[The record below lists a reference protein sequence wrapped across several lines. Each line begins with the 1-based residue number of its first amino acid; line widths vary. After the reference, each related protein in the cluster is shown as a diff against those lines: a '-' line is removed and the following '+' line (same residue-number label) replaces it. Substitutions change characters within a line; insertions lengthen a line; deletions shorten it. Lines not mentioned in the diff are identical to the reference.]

1 MTDHYFDPVNGS
13 DSANGLTPATAKQS
27 YDTYIQ
33 SFGSSGDRFFLKRGV
48 DHIISTAN
56 TGVRSG
62 VSDSQRTLLAAY
74 GVAQVPY
81 AFVKNPSAVG
91 NMILNGSGRSYVD
104 FEDLYFDGQG
114 VCQYSIYLFAS
125 GSTANVGHRISRC
138 YFTNMLSGQAGLI
151 FGATATSTGDAGYYL
166 IEDSYFFD
174 NPGHGLIPNGAHDIL
189 VRRCKFLRNGFDAQF
204 GGHGFSAKYR
214 VTDAL
219 SGWTSPGVNKIW
231 QRTLAAYEPD
241 VYYVKTSV
249 AAYKRLAKNTL
260 TPTTPAKGE
269 FGVSGGLLYINVDSL
284 SDPATQSINYAWG
297 RCYNIVVEDSE
308 AAYNIADPKA
318 QFLEGHGFALD
329 AYTDDSIFRRL
340 YSHHNQGAAFSL
352 NLGDRNTLESS
363 IAEGNGVSAVSAAS
377 CENVLIKHN
386 TLINNNQSRAPYN
399 GEIVFLS
406 NAKNGVISNN
416 SMEGSTVRA
425 VDLDA
430 TCTGFSGNK
439 NNVYGYSTI
448 ESGSTLT
455 NTTTV
460 YPNRD
465 SRYRPQAATLK
476 NAAAYLGGL
485 DFYGKEMSATPN
497 IGAVD
502 VQQAARTL
510 ATRTQEARTA
520 TTRQARQR
528 FAVAA

>member
-13 DSANGLTPATAKQS
+13 DSANGFTQATAKKS

-33 SFGSSGDRFFLKRGV
+33 SFGASGDRFFLKRGV

-62 VSDSQRTLLAAY
+62 VNNGQRTLLAAY
-74 GVAQVPY
+74 GEAQVPY
-81 AFVKNPSAVG
+81 AFVKNPTAVG

-125 GSTANVGHRISRC
+125 GSTPNVGHSISRC

-151 FGATATSTGDAGYYL
+151 FGGTATSTGDTGYYL

-219 SGWTSPGVNKIW
+219 SGWTSPGLNKIW
-231 QRTLAAYEPD
+231 QRNLAAYEPD

-249 AAYKRLAKNTL
+249 TAYKRLSKKTTGDL
-260 TPTTPAKGE
+260 TAPAPGE
-269 FGVSGGLLYINVDSL
+269 FSVSAGLLYINVNSL

-297 RCYNIVVEDSE
+297 RCYNIVVEDCES
-308 AAYNIADPKA
+308 AYNIADPKA
-318 QFLEGHGFALD
+318 QYLEGHGFAFD
-329 AYTDDSIFRRL
+329 AYTDDSTFRRCD
-340 YSHHNQGAAFSL
+340 SHHNDGAAFSL
-352 NLGDRNTLESS
+352 NLGDRNVVESS
-363 IAEGNGVSAVSAAS
+363 IAEGNGVSAVSGAS
-377 CENVLIKHN
+377 CEDVVIKHN
-386 TLINNNQSRAPYN
+386 TFRFNNTGTNPYN

-406 NAKNGVISNN
+406 NAKNGTVTNN
-416 SMEGSTVRA
+416 ALEGSTVRA
-425 VDLDA
+425 LDLDA
-430 TCTGFSGNK
+430 TCTGFSGT
-439 NNVYGYSTI
+439 NNAAYGYSTI

-455 NTTTV
+455 GTITDAPLMTA
-460 YPNRD
+460 
-465 SRYRPQAATLK
+465 SRRPRAASLLGAGTP
-476 NAAAYLGGL
+476 LGGR
-485 DFYGKEMSATPN
+485 DFYGRPFHPTAPN
-497 IGAVD
+497 IGAVGN
-502 VQQAARTL
+502 AI
-510 ATRTQEARTA
+510 TRTSVAR
-520 TTRQARQR
+520 
-528 FAVAA
+528 VSK